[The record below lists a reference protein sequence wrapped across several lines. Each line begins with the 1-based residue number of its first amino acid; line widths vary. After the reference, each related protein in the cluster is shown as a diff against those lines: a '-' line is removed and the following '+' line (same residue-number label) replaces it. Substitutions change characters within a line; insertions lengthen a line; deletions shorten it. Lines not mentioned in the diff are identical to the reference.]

1 MSDINKQLVDILKDV
16 RDYFAN
22 QDSEQEKA
30 KIDKTPKVQ
39 EGQKPIKGGTT
50 PAGFKPSSGIAK
62 QVIKVPVEGSTLA
75 EIRGSAVEPDE
86 DSLLKEEP
94 IDEEPVVEDEG
105 EVVEDGD
112 VPVEDD
118 LGEEIPEDE
127 EEKSVSND
135 LEIKSLLKDISTSL
149 NRNAMLQKELADIK
163 KSVKEEIAKGIKIG
177 MRKQG
182 FVLSRAP
189 VSRLGIAK
197 EDEIKK
203 SEVKAGE
210 NVDNVLNVV
219 DQLSKKSWTEIANLR
234 VESGDLKPFA
244 PYFPIKK

>member
-1 MSDINKQLVDILKDV
+1 VSDINKQLVDILKDV

>member
-118 LGEEIPEDE
+118 LGEEC
-127 EEKSVSND
+127 
-135 LEIKSLLKDISTSL
+135 
-149 NRNAMLQKELADIK
+149 
-163 KSVKEEIAKGIKIG
+163 
-177 MRKQG
+177 
-182 FVLSRAP
+182 
-189 VSRLGIAK
+189 
-197 EDEIKK
+197 
-203 SEVKAGE
+203 
-210 NVDNVLNVV
+210 
-219 DQLSKKSWTEIANLR
+219 
-234 VESGDLKPFA
+234 
-244 PYFPIKK
+244 

>member
-163 KSVKEEIAKGIKIG
+163 KSVK
-177 MRKQG
+177 
-182 FVLSRAP
+182 
-189 VSRLGIAK
+189 
-197 EDEIKK
+197 
-203 SEVKAGE
+203 
-210 NVDNVLNVV
+210 
-219 DQLSKKSWTEIANLR
+219 
-234 VESGDLKPFA
+234 
-244 PYFPIKK
+244 